1 MKSILYLVTE
11 DWYFWSHRK
20 MLAEQ
25 TLIEGYKV
33 IVATN
38 PGNYTDKI
46 TAIGIEVVPISMARS
61 VANPIKEISS
71 ILQLVEI
78 NKKYKPDLVHNI
90 SLKPILLGSIGAWIA
105 GVPRVI
111 NAYTGLG
118 YIFISSSWSSLIFR
132 KIITPLLSLLFKR
145 EQFYS
150 IVQNK
155 DDETLLMDEGLVK
168 TGKYSL
174 IRGAGVD
181 TSHFK
186 YTPEVPT
193 DTPIVMFA
201 SRLLVDKGIRE
212 FIEACKILRTR
223 NTGASYVVV
232 GDVDEGNPSSINKSE
247 LNSWLEDQLVEWW
260 GHRDDMYNVICSA
273 NVVCLPSY
281 REGLPKTLLEAAS
294 VGRAIVT
301 TDVPGCRDIV
311 TNNING
317 LIVNAKD
324 AISLADAM
332 ESLVCSPASRIE
344 MGKAGRTLVENKFDV
359 NIINRRTIDLY
370 NLMLN
375 K

>member
-1 MKSILYLVTE
+1 MNNILYLVTE

-20 MLAEQ
+20 ILAER
-25 TLIEGYKV
+25 TLKEGYKV
-33 IVATN
+33 IVVTN
-38 PGNYTDKI
+38 PGSYADKM
-46 TAIGIEVVPISMARS
+46 TAIGIEVVPITMARS
-61 VANPIKEISS
+61 IASPIKEINSVLKL
-71 ILQLVEI
+71 IEI
-78 NKKYKPDLVHNI
+78 HKKYKPDLVHNI
-90 SLKPILLGSIGAWIA
+90 SLKPILLGSIAAWIA

-118 YIFISSSWSSLIFR
+118 YLFISSSWSSSIF
-132 KIITPLLSLLFKR
+132 KKVVTPFLSLLFKR

-155 DDETLLMDEGLVK
+155 DDEALLMEQGLVK
-168 TGKYSL
+168 TEKYSL
-174 IRGAGVD
+174 ISGAGVD

-186 YTPEVPT
+186 YTPEEPT

-201 SRLLVDKGIRE
+201 SRLLVDKGVRE

-223 NTGASYVVV
+223 NIGANYVVV

-247 LNSWLEDQLVEWW
+247 LNSWLEDQVVEWW

-281 REGLPKTLLEAAS
+281 REGLPKILLEAAS

-301 TDVPGCRDIV
+301 TDVPGCRNIV

-332 ESLVCSPASRIE
+332 ESLVCSPAVRIE

-359 NIINRRTIDLY
+359 NIINRKTIDLY

>member
-20 MLAEQ
+20 ILAER
-25 TLIEGYKV
+25 TLKEGYKV

-38 PGNYTDKI
+38 PGDYTDKI
-46 TAIGIEVVPISMARS
+46 TAIGIEVVPITMARS
-61 VANPIKEISS
+61 VATPIKEINS
-71 ILQLVEI
+71 ILKLVEI

-90 SLKPILLGSIGAWIA
+90 SLKPILLGSIAARIA

-118 YIFISSSWSSLIFR
+118 YIFISSSWSSLIF
-132 KIITPLLSLLFKR
+132 KKVVTPFLSLLFKR

-155 DDETLLMDEGLVK
+155 DDEALLMDEGLIK
-168 TGKYSL
+168 TEKYSL
-174 IRGAGVD
+174 ICGAGVD

-186 YTPEVPT
+186 YTPEEPT

-201 SRLLVDKGIRE
+201 SRLLIDKGVRE
-212 FIEACKILRTR
+212 FIEACKILKAR
-223 NTGASYVVV
+223 NTCANYVVV
-232 GDVDEGNPSSINKSE
+232 GDVDEDNPSSISKAE
-247 LNSWLEDQLVEWW
+247 LNGWLNDQLFEWW
-260 GHRDDMYNVICSA
+260 GHRDDMYDVICSA

-281 REGLPKTLLEAAS
+281 REGLPKILLEAAS

-301 TDVPGCRDIV
+301 TDVPGCRSIV
-311 TNNING
+311 TNKING

-332 ESLVCSPASRIE
+332 ESLICSPASRIE
-344 MGKAGRTLVENKFDV
+344 MGRAGRTMVENKFNV
-359 NIINRRTIDLY
+359 NIINQQTIDLY
-370 NLMLN
+370 ASILN